1 MKKKKLL
8 KKLQDFFDLDERS
21 KREKKNDLLKILKK
35 LKQKERKIS
44 TKLEAATNDAE
55 RKELTK
61 ELDIIY
67 AQRKKGINLVKE
79 L

>member
-21 KREKKNDLLKILKK
+21 KRAKKDELLKILKK
-35 LKQKERKIS
+35 LKQKERKIAAR
-44 TKLEAATNDAE
+44 LEIAANEAE
-55 RKELTK
+55 RQALSK

-67 AQRKKGINLVKE
+67 AQRKKGINLIQE

>member
-8 KKLQDFFDLDERS
+8 KKLQAFFDLDERS
-21 KREKKNDLLKILKK
+21 KRAKKKELLKILKK
-35 LKQKERKIS
+35 LKEKERKMDA
-44 TKLEAATNDAE
+44 KLKATPNESE
-55 RKELTK
+55 RQELAK

-67 AQRKKGINLVKE
+67 AQRKKGINLIKE